1 MAIIYYPKSQI
12 MFRKDSAS
20 ASYETLALAVSPNT
34 ILYFDPTGSGLSAM
48 SASILE
54 ITSSWAYTASCLA
67 IPQLQTKTVVL
78 CSGFTPTE
86 EGPDSVEIPMP
97 YNSDGVTPVT
107 WSFKRFNFRVG
118 TSGSLS
124 SSVTFEKSSVTSSF
138 SASSV
143 SSLTMPTFSYEIF
156 TGSSETINSGEKLRF
171 NVNYLGNTEKW
182 TLTAEI
188 VGA

>member
-34 ILYFDPTGSGLSAM
+34 ILYFDPTGSGLSAV

-54 ITSSWAYTASCLA
+54 ITSSWAYSASYLA
-67 IPQLQTKTVVL
+67 GGQTKTVVL

-97 YNSDGVTPVT
+97 YSSDGVTPVI
-107 WSFKRFNFRVG
+107 WNFKRFNFRVG

-124 SSVTFEKSSVTSSF
+124 SSVTFEKSSTTSSF
-138 SASSV
+138 SASSLV
-143 SSLTMPTFSYEIF
+143 MLTMPTFSYEIF